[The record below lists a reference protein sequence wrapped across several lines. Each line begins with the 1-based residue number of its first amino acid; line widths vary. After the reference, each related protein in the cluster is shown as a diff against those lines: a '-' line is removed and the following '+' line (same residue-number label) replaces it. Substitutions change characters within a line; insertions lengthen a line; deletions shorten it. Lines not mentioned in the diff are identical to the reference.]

1 MSSAPHKRVATR
13 SLFIEIAAAVILSGL
28 VTFALFYAGATIA
41 MRLEAEPHDEG
52 AEHGPSAEGE
62 HRGRRAISDEFE
74 ALTRLPDWSAP
85 ETLAAWA
92 AARPWLKVR
101 ATRGDTTL
109 FDNFT
114 ARDAGG
120 HDRPP
125 FFRKDGATLL
135 ADGVR
140 VEIRPAEPRSRFF
153 PFKHLFPFVMIL
165 VTTFACLFLF
175 MRRVLRPLGEMAR
188 ATRAMARGE
197 FGRRLGGAKTREFDL
212 LFRAFDEM
220 AEKLG
225 ASFTNHRMM
234 LGSISHD
241 LRHFLN
247 RMRLTVEVDV
257 ADPTARS
264 SLVEDIDA
272 MLGYVDRAAEALR
285 ATHGEE
291 VYQFEPTDL
300 SAMVDGLSRE
310 HGVPADVAPG
320 VVVRADASWLALLVR
335 NLLQNARSHGDEAR
349 ARLRREG
356 DGFSLEIDNIPRAP
370 LDPKK
375 LPLLFQP
382 FFRGDP
388 ARTSVR
394 GSGLG
399 LFIVR
404 AVADA
409 HGFASTLEITP
420 EGRFLARVT
429 GPLGGAAGA

>member
-1 MSSAPHKRVATR
+1 M
-13 SLFIEIAAAVILSGL
+13 
-28 VTFALFYAGATIA
+28 TFALFYAGATIA
-41 MRLEAEPHDEG
+41 MRPEGEPADAPERPNPAAEGRHGGRRPLADDLEA
-52 AEHGPSAEGE
+52 
-62 HRGRRAISDEFE
+62 
-74 ALTRLPDWSAP
+74 
-85 ETLAAWA
+85 LAARPGWDTAESLTAWA
-92 AARPWLKVR
+92 NARPWLKVR
-101 ATRGDTTL
+101 ATRGGVTL
-109 FDNFT
+109 FDNFPT
-114 ARDAGG
+114 PDEESRN
-120 HDRPP
+120 RPP
-125 FFRKDGATLL
+125 FLHRENATLL
-135 ADGVR
+135 AGGTR
-140 VEIRPAEPRSRFF
+140 VEIRPGEPRSRFF
-153 PFKHLFPFVMIL
+153 PFKHLFPFVTIL

-175 MRRVLRPLGEMAR
+175 MRRVLRPLGELVR

-197 FGRRLGGAKTREFDL
+197 FGRRLGGARTREFDL
-212 LFRAFDEM
+212 VFRAFDEM

-247 RMRLTVEVDV
+247 RMRLTAEVDV
-257 ADPTARS
+257 ADPAARA

-285 ATHGEE
+285 ATHGDE
-291 VYQFEPTDL
+291 VYHFETTDL
-300 SAMVDGLSRE
+300 SAMIDGLARE
-310 HGVPADVAPG
+310 HGIPADVAPG
-320 VVVRADASWLALLVR
+320 CAVHADASWLALLVR
-335 NLLQNARSHGDEAR
+335 NLLQNALRHGRDAR

-356 DGFSLEIDNIPRAP
+356 DGFAFEVDDLPHAP
-370 LDPKK
+370 LDPAK

-382 FFRGDP
+382 FYRGDD

-409 HGFASTLEITP
+409 HGFTATLEISP

-429 GPLGGAAGA
+429 GPLARAVAA